1 MAAGALVGLV
11 ALPDVGFISPRC
23 CITRGLVLIN
33 EVAKHLGM
41 CR

>member
-1 MAAGALVGLV
+1 MAEGALVGLV

-23 CITRGLVLIN
+23 CTTRGLVLIN
-33 EVAKHLGM
+33 EVEEHSGM